1 MHSPNVPM
9 VLPRIAARLFTFSL
23 GFALFYRCLC
33 IRQLVIAK
41 YYDVIFVFLH
51 RTGNCSIQ
59 RIPLASPD
67 VASEQSS
74 ASHVRIK
81 HAKQLLD
88 IDPKEFVYSGE
99 VGQYCYEF

>member
-1 MHSPNVPM
+1 MHLPNVPM
-9 VLPRIAARLFTFSL
+9 ALLIISARLFSFSL
-23 GFALFYRCLC
+23 GFPLFYRCLC
-33 IRQLVIAK
+33 VRQLVIAK
-41 YYDVIFVFLH
+41 YFDVIFFFH

-99 VGQYCYEF
+99 VGQYCYQF

>member
-1 MHSPNVPM
+1 M
-9 VLPRIAARLFTFSL
+9 VLPRISAHLFAFSL

-33 IRQLVIAK
+33 VGQLVIAK
-41 YYDVIFVFLH
+41 YFDVIFCFSFH

-99 VGQYCYEF
+99 VGQYCYQF